1 MRFNVI
7 ILKELRIVC
16 KIVITMITMTTVE
29 AMKATLTMII
39 IILIMRIIIIFA
51 SSVMQTRIKE
61 RASRLEDAE
70 KVKQDN
76 RLVHTHFG
84 TNVL

>member
-1 MRFNVI
+1 MRLNVI
-7 ILKELRIVC
+7 IFKEMRIFC
-16 KIVITMITMTTVE
+16 KIVMNMITMTTVE

-39 IILIMRIIIIFA
+39 IIVIMTIIIIFA

-70 KVKQDN
+70 KVNQENTLD
-76 RLVHTHFG
+76 
-84 TNVL
+84 

>member
-7 ILKELRIVC
+7 IFKELRIVC
-16 KIVITMITMTTVE
+16 KIVMTMITMTTVE

-39 IILIMRIIIIFA
+39 IITIVIMTIIIIFA

-70 KVKQDN
+70 KVNQENTLD
-76 RLVHTHFG
+76 
-84 TNVL
+84 